1 LCAVSA
7 VFFKMWSGGPNGVC
21 KGYGGIHDGRA
32 YSLTLRGS
40 SISSLCFDIH
50 ALSLILA
57 LSYNMP
63 LTVPIQNN
71 KCICHCCKPLKRRES
86 HCRKQCCTV
95 LFSKFY
101 PVNVTYYRSQGGI
114 CRGEAGELPPHW
126 IWGNGKGRGGE
137 GKGGRDH
144 LPYFPLLASA
154 SNTTLIWVQGS
165 TNCA

>member
-1 LCAVSA
+1 MCAVSA

-114 CRGEAGELPPHW
+114 CRGGSRGTSPSLDLGEW
-126 IWGNGKGRGGE
+126 KRGGGKGRVGE
-137 GKGGRDH
+137 TTC
-144 LPYFPLLASA
+144 LTSPLLASA
-154 SNTTLIWVQGS
+154 SNTTLI
-165 TNCA
+165 